1 MATSFTLKTAPRST
15 VHQALGDASITVQLP
30 TFSTSG
36 LLLPSTAKDA
46 PRPPLTADS
55 NVGLPSATFVNSES
69 NQRHQRRVSIVHC
82 EVNIARRMKTR
93 KHPRSR
99 EQEEKRK
106 LEAIDIASYSE
117 ASTPHDCSERTTLH
131 HLKFL
136 FIQKTNSLL

>member
-82 EVNIARRMKTR
+82 EVKVARRMDTR

-99 EQEEKRK
+99 EQKEKGNSK
-106 LEAIDIASYSE
+106 QYIWPHIARH
-117 ASTPHDCSERTTLH
+117 PHRLTVQSALHFTT
-131 HLKFL
+131 
-136 FIQKTNSLL
+136 